1 MPTAPETERI
11 PAVPQHDKKTLRG
24 HDENVYIVAG
34 DEFFVMSVTIKDVAR
49 EARVSVATVSRAL
62 NGHDSVTRATREHV
76 GAIAKRL
83 RYVPHAAARSLITR
97 RTETLGVVLPDL
109 YGEFFSELIRGIDGA
124 AREHGLHLLVSS
136 SHGSASETGAALRA
150 LSGRVDGILI
160 MSPHAAQTHLAD
172 DLPTTTPVVLMN
184 TRSQDDHYLSLAI
197 DNHAGAWT
205 MVDHLVAAGYQR
217 IALINGPTENFDAQ
231 ERLRG
236 YRDALDHFAKGSS
249 PQVLDGDFSEE
260 SGYRAGVA
268 IASIRPRPD
277 AVFAANDMMALGCLR
292 AVAEAGLRVPRD
304 IAVAGFD
311 DIPIARFVVP
321 GLTTMRVNIAELG
334 GRAARA
340 LIASIGNPQ
349 GAQMHQ
355 VLAPELVVR
364 GSTRDRGQPHEDSS

>member
-1 MPTAPETERI
+1 
-11 PAVPQHDKKTLRG
+11 
-24 HDENVYIVAG
+24 
-34 DEFFVMSVTIKDVAR
+34 MSVTIKDVAR

-62 NGHDSVTRATREHV
+62 NGHDSVTSATREHV

-109 YGEFFSELIRGIDGA
+109 HGEFFSELIRGIDGA

-160 MSPHAAQTHLAD
+160 MSPHAAETHLAD
-172 DLPTTTPVVLMN
+172 DLPTSAPVVLMN

-197 DNHAGAWT
+197 DNHSGAWT
-205 MVDHLVAAGYQR
+205 MVDHLVGAGYQR
-217 IALINGPTENFDAQ
+217 IALVNGPNENFDAQ

-236 YRDALDHFAKGSS
+236 YRDALAHFAEGSY

-260 SGYRAGVA
+260 SGHRAGVA
-268 IASIRPRPD
+268 IAAMMPRPD
-277 AVFAANDMMALGCLR
+277 AVFAANDMMAVGCLR
-292 AVAEAGLRVPRD
+292 AFAEAGLRVPHD

-340 LIASIGNPQ
+340 LIASISNPQ
-349 GAQMHQ
+349 STQSHQ
-355 VLAPELVVR
+355 VLSPELMVR
-364 GSTRDRGQPHEDSS
+364 GSTQDRGQPHEESS